1 MTFPNLCGK
10 IVLHT
15 TKTERAKKMSEIVTI
30 KNSFLTVEINSM
42 GAELH
47 SVKNAEGKDLLWNG
61 DPAVWAGRAPILFPV
76 CGGLKDDKYIH
87 NGKEYHLPKHGFAK
101 LYEYEIKEASN
112 DHAVFCLASNEE
124 LKKMYPFDFK
134 FVVSFTLC
142 RNSVIIEYRTE
153 NLSSE
158 KMYFSFGS
166 HEAYATPEGI
176 EEYSVIFDKPL
187 TLYNHLVDG
196 KYSAIN
202 STLLIENENEIPLKR
217 DFFIH
222 DALIFL
228 DIDFKAAT
236 LLHRASGRKIRV
248 DFDGFKNFLVWTK
261 PDAKYICFE
270 PWCGTPD
277 GETCDGILAHK
288 DSISECESGKYFS
301 RRHTITFN

>member
-1 MTFPNLCGK
+1 
-10 IVLHT
+10 
-15 TKTERAKKMSEIVTI
+15 MSEIITI
-30 KNSFLTVEINSM
+30 KNSYLTVEINSK
-42 GAELH
+42 GVELH
-47 SVKNAEGKDLLWNG
+47 SVKSAEGKDLLWNG

-87 NGKEYHLPKHGFAK
+87 NGKEYSMSKHGFAK
-101 LYEYEIKEASN
+101 LNEFEIKEVSN
-112 DHAVFCLASNEE
+112 EHAVFSLSSNEE
-124 LKKMYPFDFK
+124 LKKIYPFNFN

-142 RNSVIIEYRTE
+142 RNSIIIEYRVE
-153 NLSSE
+153 NLSNE
-158 KMYFSFGS
+158 TMYFSFGS

-176 EEYSVIFDKPL
+176 EEYSVIFDKNV

-196 KYSAIN
+196 RYSATE
-202 STLLIENENEIPLKR
+202 STLLLENGNEIQLKR

-228 DIDFKAAT
+228 DVDFNAAT
-236 LLHRASGRKIRV
+236 LLHRPSGRRVRV

-277 GETCDGILAHK
+277 GETCDGILSHK
-288 DSISECESGKYFS
+288 HSISTCEVAKHFS
-301 RRHTITFN
+301 RRHTITFD